1 MASEKALIKLMSSR
15 QRLWSPAELCA
26 ELSIPVCGLSR
37 LIHKARKCGSQIRY
51 EYGAHTAYTS
61 KYWVVEMEG

>member
-26 ELSIPVCGLSR
+26 ELGIPACGLGR
-37 LIHKARKCGSQIRY
+37 LIQKARKRGSPIRY
-51 EYGAHTAYTS
+51 EYGEHTAYTS
-61 KYWVVEMEG
+61 KYWVREG